1 MGLRMG
7 GNGDPMGE
15 AETIG
20 GKESI
25 KFAMESKGGDVGKGE
40 IDLRSF
46 KLFNNILDLSANF

>member
-1 MGLRMG
+1 MGLRIG
-7 GNGDPMGE
+7 GKGDPMGD

-25 KFAMESKGGDVGKGE
+25 KFAMESIGDVGKGE

-46 KLFNNILDLSANF
+46 KLFKNILDLSANF